1 MNSIEN
7 NFGLGGIW
15 IVGIAIGAGLQ
26 LLFQVAGQLVINLL

>member
-1 MNSIEN
+1 MNSVGN

-26 LLFQVAGQLVINLL
+26 LLIQVAGQLVITLL

>member
-26 LLFQVAGQLVINLL
+26 LLIQIAGQLVITLL

>member
-7 NFGLGGIW
+7 NFGLSGIW

-26 LLFQVAGQLVINLL
+26 LLIQVAGQLVITLL

>member
-26 LLFQVAGQLVINLL
+26 LLFQVAAQLVITLL

>member
-7 NFGLGGIW
+7 HFGLGGIW

-26 LLFQVAGQLVINLL
+26 LLFQVAEQLVINLL

>member
-15 IVGIAIGAGLQ
+15 IIGIAIGAGLQ
-26 LLFQVAGQLVINLL
+26 LLIQVAGQLVINLF